1 MNILNFFRRNRWNI
15 PNNILSEY
23 NKLRGK
29 DKIRLC
35 YAPYQSLT
43 FKPDGCVYACFDN
56 IRKKLGEYPQ
66 NSIAEIWN
74 GEKIKKLRERIAKH
88 CLDYGCEECF
98 NQLLLKNFYSVTAWH
113 YDYIRPIN
121 KKTVQPT
128 AFDFQLSNICNY
140 ECIMCSGELS
150 TSIRNNREH
159 SPLYGCP
166 YDDKFIEQ
174 LRPYIPNLQNA
185 SFTGGETF
193 LNPLYY
199 KIWDIIAEEN
209 PNCIISVSTNGSILD
224 ERIKSYMERLKF
236 NVTISINAVD
246 EDIYKSIHVG
256 GNMETVLNNYKY
268 FKEYCKQAGTQLMI
282 KICPL
287 RQNIYHIPT
296 LMQYFN
302 QNDTCLSFNKVMYP
316 PHCSLWNL
324 PPNELCKIIDFL
336 KQNIKDAATKTERL
350 NNSRYDTLINQLSR
364 WLEDGKKREELN
376 INGQSANDLL
386 IMFRKKIIDYYSI
399 LNMAHSESK
408 TEIKSIFGKIE
419 EIEKSFD
426 NNIFKEFMAYITA
439 LPPSFVIPHLKQKSV
454 DILRYRIQYS
464 FITIKNKNG
473 NDKG

>member
-1 MNILNFFRRNRWNI
+1 MNIKNFFKKNRWHI
-15 PNNILSEY
+15 SHKALTEY

-29 DKIRLC
+29 DNTRFC
-35 YAPYQSLT
+35 YAAYHSLT
-43 FKPDGCVYACFDN
+43 FKPDGNIYVCFDN
-56 IRKKLGEYPQ
+56 IRKKLGVYPQ

-74 GEKIKKLRERIAKH
+74 GKVIKKIRKRIARN
-88 CLDYGCEECF
+88 CLDYGCEECY
-98 NQLLLKNFYSVTAWH
+98 NQLMLQNYYSVTAWH

-121 KKTVQPT
+121 KKTDLPT

-150 TSIRNNREH
+150 NSIRNNREH

-166 YDDKFIEQ
+166 YDDKFIEE

-199 KIWDIIAEEN
+199 KIWDIIADEN

-302 QNDTCLSFNKVMYP
+302 QHDTCLSFNKVMYP

-324 PPNELCKIIDFL
+324 PSDELGRIIDYL
-336 KQNIKDAATKTERL
+336 KQKRRPAETEIEKL
-350 NNSRYDTLINQLSR
+350 NNARYDTLINQLSK
-364 WLEDGKKREELN
+364 WHKMGIENKTLQLIEKSCDDLINIFENNLNEYYSNLN
-376 INGQSANDLL
+376 ISPSDA
-386 IMFRKKIIDYYSI
+386 
-399 LNMAHSESK
+399 
-408 TEIKSIFGKIE
+408 
-419 EIEKSFD
+419 EIEKKEISEKLHQTAKLIE
-426 NNIFKEFMAYITA
+426 NERIFKESLIYLTE
-439 LPPSFVIPHLKQKSV
+439 LPMSFVVPHLKSRSAEM
-454 DILRYRIQYS
+454 LRSRMEYS
-464 FITIKNKNG
+464 FQSNIEN
-473 NDKG
+473 

>member
-1 MNILNFFRRNRWNI
+1 MNISHFFKKNKWQASASDIRG
-15 PNNILSEY
+15 Y
-23 NKLRGK
+23 NALRSK
-29 DKIRLC
+29 DKTRFC
-35 YAPYQSLT
+35 YAPFQQIT
-43 FKPDGCVYACFDN
+43 FMPSGEMYACYYNLRNKLGTYPNDSISDAWN
-56 IRKKLGEYPQ
+56 GKVIKKIRKNLNNHDFG
-66 NSIAEIWN
+66 N
-74 GEKIKKLRERIAKH
+74 
-88 CLDYGCEECF
+88 GCEECLT
-98 NQLLLKNFYSVTAWH
+98 QLKLGNYYSVAAWH
-113 YDYIRPIN
+113 YDYIKPKYERDM
-121 KKTVQPT
+121 PT
-128 AFDFQLSNICNY
+128 AFEFQLSNTCNY

-166 YDDKFIEQ
+166 YDDKFIEE

-199 KIWDIIAEEN
+199 KIWDIIADEN

-256 GNMETVLNNYKY
+256 GNMETALDNYKY

-302 QNDTCLSFNKVMYP
+302 QHDTCLSFNKVMYP

-324 PPNELCKIIDFL
+324 PSDELGRIIDYL
-336 KQNIKDAATKTERL
+336 KQKRRPAETEIEKLNIA
-350 NNSRYDTLINQLSR
+350 RYDTLINQLSK
-364 WLEDGKKREELN
+364 WHQMGIEN
-376 INGQSANDLL
+376 
-386 IMFRKKIIDYYSI
+386 
-399 LNMAHSESK
+399 K
-408 TEIKSIFGKIE
+408 TLKL
-419 EIEKSFD
+419 IEKSCDDLINIFE
-426 NNIFKEFMAYITA
+426 NNLNEYYSNLNISSSDAKIEKKEISEKLHQTAKLIENEHIFKESLIYLTE
-439 LPPSFVIPHLKQKSV
+439 LPMSFVVPHLKSRSAEM
-454 DILRYRIQYS
+454 LRSRMEYS
-464 FITIKNKNG
+464 FQLNIEN
-473 NDKG
+473 